1 VNHILIV
8 DDEVEIRDSLQ
19 SILAEE
25 GYLVTTAATAAEALT
40 LLADAIYDVVLL
52 DIWLPDRDGLETLTE
67 IRQLEPTHVPEVV
80 IISGHGTIEA
90 AVRATKLGAYD
101 FLEKPLSL
109 DRTLIVLKNAMEAR
123 RLREDN
129 RELVRQLTV
138 RGTVTGNSVPM
149 KALRQQIKLMAPTN
163 GRVLIYGES
172 GTGKELIG
180 RAMHAESLR
189 RDRVFV
195 ELNCAAIP
203 EDHIETELF
212 GYRRGAI
219 SAGPAGAG
227 TPLEKRGTFERADG
241 GTLFLDEVGDM
252 SLKTQAKVLRA
263 LDEQRF
269 LPVGATQPVHVD
281 VRVIAATNKDLEE
294 EIARGNFRE
303 DLFYRLNV
311 IPFFV
316 PPLRDRKED
325 IPLLVK
331 EFLQEFGQQYG
342 RPHVEMTQ
350 DALDALRQYHWPG
363 NVRELRN
370 LVERVLILNPKT
382 QRIERRHLPMLVFR
396 EAARDGTK
404 AGARGEEFST
414 LLEAREAYERDYI
427 LKKLDECHG
436 NVSRTAEAL
445 GLERSH
451 LYRKMKALG
460 VSVKE

>member
-1 VNHILIV
+1 
-8 DDEVEIRDSLQ
+8 
-19 SILAEE
+19 
-25 GYLVTTAATAAEALT
+25 
-40 LLADAIYDVVLL
+40 
-52 DIWLPDRDGLETLTE
+52 
-67 IRQLEPTHVPEVV
+67 
-80 IISGHGTIEA
+80 
-90 AVRATKLGAYD
+90 
-101 FLEKPLSL
+101 
-109 DRTLIVLKNAMEAR
+109 
-123 RLREDN
+123 
-129 RELVRQLTV
+129 
-138 RGTVTGNSVPM
+138 
-149 KALRQQIKLMAPTN
+149 
-163 GRVLIYGES
+163 
-172 GTGKELIG
+172 
-180 RAMHAESLR
+180 
-189 RDRVFV
+189 
-195 ELNCAAIP
+195 
-203 EDHIETELF
+203 
-212 GYRRGAI
+212 
-219 SAGPAGAG
+219 
-227 TPLEKRGTFERADG
+227 
-241 GTLFLDEVGDM
+241 M

-350 DALDALRQYHWPG
+350 DALEALRQYHWPG

-370 LVERVLILNPKT
+370 LVERVLILNPKS
-382 QRIERRHLPMLVFR
+382 QRIERKHLPMLVFR
-396 EAARDGTK
+396 EVARDGAKT
-404 AGARGEEFST
+404 GARGEEFST

-436 NVSRTAEAL
+436 NVSRAAEAL

-460 VSVKE
+460 VGVKE